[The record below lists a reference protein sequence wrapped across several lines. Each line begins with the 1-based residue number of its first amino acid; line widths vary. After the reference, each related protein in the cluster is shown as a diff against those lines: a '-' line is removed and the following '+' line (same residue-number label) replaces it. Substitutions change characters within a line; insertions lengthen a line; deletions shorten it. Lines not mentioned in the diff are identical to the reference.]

1 MELDKFGTD
10 RPDDQHDEYPPFA
23 IHPWAVLSYFC
34 LSAEPASLGMLK
46 DSQTHFQVQTIKNT
60 PTLHRRKRRFL

>member
-34 LSAEPASLGMLK
+34 LSAEPASLGHA
-46 DSQTHFQVQTIKNT
+46 Q
-60 PTLHRRKRRFL
+60 R